1 MKQAELP
8 VACKRIYD
16 MDRVKVNSNTSPLT
30 PCAGTWIALGKIIK
44 GQTHRQIHRFQRP
57 RGTMERK
64 CAGDCREP
72 AKEKSERWLSVAL
85 TKEYEIQTPD
95 DNY

>member
-16 MDRVKVNSNTSPLT
+16 MDRVKVNTNTSPLT
-30 PCAGTWIALGKIIK
+30 HWTGAWIALGKIIK
-44 GQTHRQIHRFQRP
+44 GQAHRQIHRFQWP
-57 RGTMERK
+57 RGSMERK

-72 AKEKSERWLSVAL
+72 AKKESERWLSVAL
-85 TKEYEIQTPD
+85 T
-95 DNY
+95 